1 MKNQSINCTDPA
13 GLTQREFLYFAS
25 MATTGLFT
33 GCVTNPV
40 TGKSQFM
47 AVIFV
52 SMICFRGF
60 QKRL

>member
-47 AVIFV
+47 LV
-52 SMICFRGF
+52 SEV
-60 QKRL
+60 